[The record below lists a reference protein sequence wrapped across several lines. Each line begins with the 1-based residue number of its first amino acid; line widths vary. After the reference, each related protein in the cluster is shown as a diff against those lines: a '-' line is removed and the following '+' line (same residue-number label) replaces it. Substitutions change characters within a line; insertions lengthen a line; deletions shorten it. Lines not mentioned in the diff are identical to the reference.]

1 MILLFYLQ
9 RRFLCRAVG
18 GGSFLPRF
26 FEDAVSSVV
35 EPLSIKE
42 TFFDSEL
49 NTRPVRVLER
59 IGAFSKARGE
69 RDESG
74 TGVL

>member
-9 RRFLCRAVG
+9 RRFLCRAVV
-18 GGSFLPRF
+18 GGSFLPLF

-42 TFFDSEL
+42 ALFDSEL

-59 IGAFSKARGE
+59 VGAFSKARGG
-69 RDESG
+69 RDGSG